1 MKKILIL
8 TLMLI
13 ISYQANA
20 KSISKDNSDKNQPI
34 EITADNS
41 LEWHR
46 NNLQFIATGKV
57 IAKQGQTK
65 INSEILTADYK
76 DGAKGNKIDIWR
88 LTAAQDVKIQS
99 RNIIGY
105 GDMMVYDV
113 EKSVAV
119 MTGKNLKLISQNQ
132 IVTASDSMEYWVEDG
147 IFTANGN
154 ATAIKDDDTIKADKL
169 IAKFTQDKNGKRI
182 LKEMQAINNVT
193 ITTPTEIV
201 TGDKGK
207 YSATTNK
214 AIITGNV
221 KIKRGKNILQGD
233 KAEIDMSTNISK
245 IFGSPADNG
254 RVKGIF
260 YPSEKK

>member
-1 MKKILIL
+1 MKKILVF
-8 TLMLI
+8 TLMMI

-20 KSISKDNSDKNQPI
+20 ESITKDNPDKNQPI

-46 NNLQFIATGKV
+46 NDLQFIATGKV
-57 IAKQGQTK
+57 IAKQGETK

-76 DGAKGNKIDIWR
+76 DGEKNKIDIWR
-88 LTAAQDVKIQS
+88 LTAAKNVKIES
-99 RNIIGY
+99 RNTIGY
-105 GDMMVYDV
+105 GDKMTYDV
-113 EKSVAV
+113 EKSVTI

-182 LKEMQAINNVT
+182 LREMQAINNVT

-201 TGDKGK
+201 TGDNGK
-207 YSATTNK
+207 YSAITNK

-233 KAEIDMSTNISK
+233 KAEIDMTTNISK
-245 IFGSPADNG
+245 IFGSSTDNG